1 MGERSNGKRF
11 VIAFFETR
19 AAGVT
24 AARALAE
31 PPASGGTPRAV
42 GVLAGAGGDPEVST
56 FGGGRADDLQGVA
69 RLLGVIGSALLG
81 GVMPP
86 RSHFLDE
93 GSELT
98 TDDISRIGA
107 ELEAGHAAVAILE
120 ERVLAQRSVV
130 RLVEL
135 GGRTE
140 VHRLTDHAVRQAG
153 TMPPLAS

>member
-1 MGERSNGKRF
+1 MGERISGKRF

-19 AAGVT
+19 AAAVT
-24 AARALAE
+24 
-31 PPASGGTPRAV
+31 
-42 GVLAGAGGDPEVST
+42 
-56 FGGGRADDLQGVA
+56 
-69 RLLGVIGSALLG
+69 LLG

-107 ELEAGHAAVAILE
+107 GSEAGHAAVAILE
-120 ERVLAQRSVV
+120 ERALAQRSV
-130 RLVEL
+130 
-135 GGRTE
+135 
-140 VHRLTDHAVRQAG
+140 VRQAG